1 MKRVMLR
8 AVREVLN
15 TAQFS
20 FKTAM
25 IDKLL
30 DSPLT
35 DGRTRQISLS
45 KRLKVV
51 VSKGKIAVVLE

>member
-1 MKRVMLR
+1 
-8 AVREVLN
+8 
-15 TAQFS
+15 
-20 FKTAM
+20 M

-51 VSKGKIAVVLE
+51 VSKGKIMVVFE